1 MRLLALL
8 AVASYTLFA
17 HPMGN
22 FSISHYAKLTPGAD
36 RLEVVY
42 ALDLAEIPTF
52 ELLRDWNL
60 ERTSPMAELE
70 AKAREQMAA
79 WAANLALS
87 ADGQPV
93 PLRVKSAAVVIS
105 DGAGNL
111 PVVRITGR
119 LEAAIKPGRL
129 TYEDRNYPDRAGW
142 KEIVIAGGPQTV
154 LERTSH
160 TDRDTSKGLTAYPE
174 DPTVAPPQDLRAE
187 LTWKTVAVVSQAPP
201 PPAVVA
207 PVEQPKPVM
216 AAAPPTQSPAAAPV
230 APGTVQKNDA
240 LSRLLGRQELGFAAM
255 LTALAL
261 AFGFGAM
268 HALSPGHGK
277 TIVAAYLVGS
287 RGTLKHALFLGAMVT
302 FTHTVSVFVLGLGTL
317 FLSRYFVP
325 DKIYPILG
333 AVSGLTI
340 VWIGATLFYKRLSR
354 LVAHLE
360 HEKAHRFHHQHSHE
374 PAMAMA
380 HGHSHGGHGHDHDHH
395 HHDHDH
401 DHGPGGH
408 THVIEGEVTLSSL
421 TGLAVSGGLVP
432 CPSALVLLLS
442 SIAIGRIALGLALLT
457 AFSLGLA
464 VVLIGIGVAVLYAK
478 NLLPD
483 RPGFRTGP
491 VFTMLP
497 VVSAGVITV
506 IGLVM
511 TAAALGIVQA
521 PWLQV

>member
-1 MRLLALL
+1 MMLRPIALL
-8 AVASYTLFA
+8 VLLGTALLA

-22 FSISHYAKLTPGAD
+22 FSISHYAKLVAHPD
-36 RLEVVY
+36 QVEIRY

-60 ERTSPMAELE
+60 DRASPKPELDT
-70 AKAREQMAA
+70 KARQQMETWAGNLLVTAA
-79 WAANLALS
+79 
-87 ADGQPV
+87 GQP
-93 PLRVKSAAVVIS
+93 LQLDVKQIEWVFA

-111 PVVRITGR
+111 PVLRITGR
-119 LEAAIKPGRL
+119 LTAKAAPGRL

-142 KEIVIAGGPQTV
+142 KEIVVAAGEAPAV
-154 LERTSH
+154 LERASH
-160 TDRDTSKGLTAYPE
+160 TDRDISKALTAYPE
-174 DPTVAPPQDLRAE
+174 DPTIAPPQDLRAD
-187 LTWKTVAVVSQAPP
+187 LTWKLIPAVSQKTAPAP
-201 PPAVVA
+201 VIA
-207 PVEQPKPVM
+207 PVEQPRPVVP
-216 AAAPPTQSPAAAPV
+216 ASQTQTSPAAAPV
-230 APGTVQKNDA
+230 SPGTVQKNDA
-240 LSRLLGRQELGFAAM
+240 LSRLLSRQDLGFAAM

-302 FTHTVSVFVLGLGTL
+302 FTHTISVFVLGLGTL

-340 VWIGATLFYKRLSR
+340 VWIGATLFYKRLQT
-354 LVAHLE
+354 LVTHLE
-360 HEKAHRFHHQHSHE
+360 HERAHLRE
-374 PAMAMA
+374 PELAMA
-380 HGHSHGGHGHDHDHH
+380 HAHHHGHHHHHGHDHDHH
-395 HHDHDH
+395 HH
-401 DHGPGGH
+401 GPGGH
-408 THVIEGEVTLSSL
+408 THAIEGDVTLASL

-442 SIAIGRIALGLALLT
+442 SIAIGRIGLGLALLT

-464 VVLIGIGVAVLYAK
+464 VVLIAIGVTVLYAK

-483 RPGFRTGP
+483 SPRVRTSP
-491 VFTMLP
+491 AFTMLP
-497 VVSAGVITV
+497 VLSAAVITV
-506 IGLVM
+506 VGLLM
-511 TAAALGIVQA
+511 TAAALGIVNA
-521 PWLQV
+521 PWLQG

>member
-1 MRLLALL
+1 MTLRTLALL
-8 AVASYTLFA
+8 VLAVTALLA

-22 FSISHYAKLTPGAD
+22 FSISHYARIAAHPD
-36 RLEVVY
+36 HVEIVY

-60 ERTSPMAELE
+60 DRTSPKADLD
-70 AKAREQMAA
+70 AKATQQMAA
-79 WAANLALS
+79 WAGDLLVTAG
-87 ADGQPV
+87 GQP
-93 PLRVKSAAVVIS
+93 LRLEVKETQWAFA

-111 PVVRITGR
+111 PVLRITGR
-119 LEAAIKPGRL
+119 LRGKAAPGRL

-142 KEIVIAGGPQTV
+142 KEIVVAAGQAPVV
-154 LERTSH
+154 LERASH
-160 TDRDTSKGLTAYPE
+160 TDRDISKALTAYPE
-174 DPTVAPPQDLRAE
+174 DPTIAPPQDLRAD
-187 LTWKTVAVVSQAPP
+187 LAWKVT
-201 PPAVVA
+201 PAVKAAPAPVIA
-207 PVEQPKPVM
+207 PVEQPKPVLPV
-216 AAAPPTQSPAAAPV
+216 AQPTTSPAAAKA

-240 LSRLLGRQELGFAAM
+240 LSRLLSRQDLGLAAM

-340 VWIGATLFYKRLSR
+340 VWIGATLFYRRLHT
-354 LVAHLE
+354 LVTHLE
-360 HEKAHRFHHQHSHE
+360 HERAHMREPELAMAHAHSH
-374 PAMAMA
+374 
-380 HGHSHGGHGHDHDHH
+380 HGHSHHH
-395 HHDHDH
+395 HHHGHQH

-408 THVIEGEVTLSSL
+408 THVIEGEVTLASL

-442 SIAIGRIALGLALLT
+442 SIAIGRIGLGLALLT
-457 AFSLGLA
+457 SFSLGLA
-464 VVLIGIGVAVLYAK
+464 VVLIAIGVTVLYAK

-483 RPGFRTGP
+483 TPKIRSSPI
-491 VFTMLP
+491 FTMLP
-497 VVSAGVITV
+497 VISAAVITV
-506 IGLVM
+506 VGLLM
-511 TAAALGIVQA
+511 TAAALGIVNA